1 MKKLNLFERKKKLF
15 VGMIAISIAA
25 CITIYYYPNHGN
37 FRLLTFCVFFTNIT
51 VFIFN
56 LIQINKYYFIID
68 KGLIRWKV
76 LHMNHESRIE
86 FSEDV
91 TISEIRNNWKGIF
104 FKCENDEHCILTDGL
119 SKKQKQKIIQE
130 LKNYPAFFS

>member
-1 MKKLNLFERKKKLF
+1 MKKLDLFKRKKKLF
-15 VGMIAISIAA
+15 VGLIAISIVA
-25 CITIYYYPNHGN
+25 CISIYYYPNHGN
-37 FRLLTFCVFFTNIT
+37 FRLLTFSVFFTNIT
-51 VFIFN
+51 VFISNF
-56 LIQINKYYFIID
+56 IQINKYYFIID

-76 LHMNHESRIE
+76 LHMEKESRIE

-91 TISEIRNNWKGIF
+91 TISEIRNNWNGIF

-119 SKKQKQKIIQE
+119 SKKQTEKIIQE